1 MPDPTQAL
9 ASAMTAAAAEIDQ
22 ALDTL
27 IPPSEGDEARLFE
40 AMRYASIGGGKRL
53 RGFLVLEGAAQDLDR
68 LMTRLRQDR
77 RHDGLRILSERAV
90 EQRRF
95 GDWAMVRL
103 DAPPAATTFLEQ
115 HLDAPDAGARAEALL
130 IEASRSMAVAP

>member
-1 MPDPTQAL
+1 MNLFRIVYVSRAAGSVADGLLPLIDIIGVSDRNNRRDHLTGALLRHEGYFIQA
-9 ASAMTAAAAEIDQ
+9 I
-22 ALDTL
+22 
-27 IPPSEGDEARLFE
+27 
-40 AMRYASIGGGKRL
+40 
-53 RGFLVLEGAAQDLDR
+53 EGARVDLDR